1 MAAIIALMTVMG
13 FIMVGEWVS
22 TRSRAFIPSVFIT
35 AVLFLIGFWTIV
47 PKNVVPQ
54 ASFGTQF
61 IAITQAVLLVH
72 MGTLMDLKLL
82 LKQWRAV
89 TIALAGVVGTVV
101 LAMGVGSLLFS
112 WHTVV
117 ASVPPLTGGLVAAFL
132 MTSGLKAQGIT
143 ALVAY
148 PVAMFVVHSMLGYP
162 LTSWM
167 LKRESKRLLVKYH
180 ANPAPVVA
188 VDDAKVAR
196 ATNNTTAQVTD
207 SARDNETAIAPSKA
221 FSRFKLRRWQIS
233 DAYDTPAF
241 MLFKVAIVTALAEWV
256 ASLLHGTINAFIV
269 CLVFGVVAHQFGF
282 LEDSVLEKAGVFH
295 WLMYGL
301 LAYIFSNLS
310 IVKVSML
317 SGILVPIV
325 TLIILGVLG
334 MFLASAVLAKPLGFS
349 REMAF
354 ASALT
359 ALFGFPADYIVT
371 HEVVSIMGSTDKEK
385 KYLLDNMLPKM
396 LVGGFATVSV
406 ASVIIASVFLKIL

>member
-1 MAAIIALMTVMG
+1 MAAIIALMVVMG
-13 FIMVGEWVS
+13 FMMVGEWVS
-22 TRSRAFIPSVFIT
+22 TRSRAYIPSVFIT

-47 PKNVVPQ
+47 PKNIVPQ

-72 MGTLMDLKLL
+72 MGTLMNLKLL

-89 TIALAGVVGTVV
+89 VIALTGVVGTVV
-101 LAMGVGSLLFS
+101 LAMGIGSLLFS

-132 MTSGLKAQGIT
+132 MTAGLKAQGIT

-162 LTSWM
+162 LTAWM
-167 LKRESKRLLVKYH
+167 LKRESRRLLGQYH
-180 ANPAPVVA
+180 ADPVA
-188 VDDAKVAR
+188 VPATDDPKLGR
-196 ATNNTTAQVTD
+196 ATNHTNAQVTA
-207 SARDNETAIAPSKA
+207 SARDKETAVAPSQTVA
-221 FSRFKLRRWQIS
+221 RFKLRRWQVS

-256 ASLLHGTINAFIV
+256 ASLLHGAVNQFII
-269 CLVFGVVAHQFGF
+269 CLIFGVIAHQVGF
-282 LEDSVLEKAGVFH
+282 LEDSVLQKAGVFH

-301 LAYIFSNLS
+301 LAYIFSNLN
-310 IVKVSML
+310 IVKISML

-325 TLIILGVLG
+325 TLIILGITG

-371 HEVVSIMGSTDKEK
+371 HEVAGIMGTNAKEK
-385 KYLLDNMLPKM
+385 KYLLDHMLPKM